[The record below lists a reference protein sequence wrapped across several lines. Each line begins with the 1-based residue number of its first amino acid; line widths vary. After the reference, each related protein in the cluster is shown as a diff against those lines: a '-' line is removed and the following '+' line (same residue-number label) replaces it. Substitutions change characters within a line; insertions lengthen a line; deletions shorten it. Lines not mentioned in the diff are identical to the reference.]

1 MEEYGYRDLPET
13 LTKKEAL
20 RVIIK
25 HHGHPTSEVALFFAE
40 IGDKEHYDVHEVF
53 SWLGY

>member
-1 MEEYGYRDLPET
+1 MEEYGYRNLPET

-20 RVIIK
+20 RVIIQ
-25 HHGHPTSEVALFFAE
+25 HHGIPTSEVASFFSE
-40 IGDKEHYDVHEVF
+40 IGDKDRYDVHEVF